1 MQIYYEFT
9 SAAILQTVKIVLI
22 LIQLSIVSIL
32 VSLSYLM
39 SKSCNPLCTGI
50 NYTILR
56 NSIKNSAM
64 FIKSMGL
71 LWL

>member
-9 SAAILQTVKIVLI
+9 PAAILQTVKIVLI

-32 VSLSYLM
+32 VSLSNLI
-39 SKSCNPLCTGI
+39 KSCNPLCTGI